1 MNVFKKNRSFG
12 FIAGLFFL
20 SAFVTGIFYFPNN
33 GYADPGENVGVLIV
47 GLAEPQYM
55 NEGVEGW
62 KNYLSGYANGA
73 LAAVPGLN
81 LDMLSGSIF
90 KATEILKGRTILRD
104 VNRPFAGAAPWN
116 RKLIDAWG
124 NDYHGFIK
132 YYIPTIPK
140 FMRNIMFNIPHIGK
154 WVEFG
159 FDQIGDLPSLYV
171 VPAFMPRYANPGKG
185 HPDIWEYVN
194 LSFYPMYR
202 AVDGVDPAGL
212 GNPEHPNELKVMNSV
227 KDKIMA
233 QYPWVKC
240 VEFGFEAKREGIPGA
255 KAVAK
260 AMIKNHNLDKLIIT
274 EIMGVHSFMCAAA
287 EPLKKSL
294 NRTNKDVEVI
304 IAEALGSSHPYANG
318 VAELVKEEITGE
330 GQYLP
335 FDVAPIPEDEKVAV
349 FLVHHGLFET
359 DWKIVNLSELEPYNI
374 SARKNFKACK
384 SAVKKMFTDELGWSE
399 DNFVIVQIY
408 PEMSE
413 GLLQDPFKNFTSI
426 DEAMEEI
433 VVPMGCKHIIS
444 VPYEVGLSAFETL
457 WHYRHPWGIEC
468 LADHPELTERFVG
481 EGPLE
486 IERFRTELIT
496 DDGIHSVITDGWV
509 PNWDDAMFGEVSH
522 VLDHL

>member
-1 MNVFKKNRSFG
+1 MKVFKKNRSFG
-12 FIAGLFFL
+12 FIAALIFL
-20 SAFVTGIFYFPNN
+20 SAFVIGIFYFSNN
-33 GYADPGENVGVLIV
+33 GHADPGENVGVLII

-73 LAAVPGLN
+73 LAMVPGLN
-81 LDMLSGSIF
+81 LDILSDPLF

-104 VNRPFAGAAPWN
+104 VKHPFNIAFPWN

-124 NDYHGFIK
+124 NDYDGLIK
-132 YYIPTIPK
+132 YYVPTIPGL
-140 FMRNIMFNIPHIGK
+140 MRNIMFNIPLMGK
-154 WVEFG
+154 WAEFG
-159 FDQIGDLPSLYV
+159 FDQAGDLPSLHV
-171 VPAFMPRYANPGKG
+171 VPASVPRFASLGKG
-185 HPDIWEYVN
+185 QPDIWEYMN
-194 LSFYPMYR
+194 LAFYPMYR
-202 AVDGVDPAGL
+202 AVDGVETAGP
-212 GNPEHPNELKVMNSV
+212 GNPQHPNELKVMNSV

-240 VEFGFEAKREGIPGA
+240 VRFGFEAEREGIPGT
-255 KAVAK
+255 KVVAK
-260 AMIKNHNLDKLIIT
+260 AMIEDYDLDKLVIT

-294 NRTNKDVEVI
+294 NRTHEDVEI
-304 IAEALGSSHPYANG
+304 ILAEPLGSSQPYANG

-330 GQYLP
+330 GPYLP
-335 FDVAPIPEDEKVAV
+335 FDVTPIPEDEKVAV
-349 FLVHHGLFET
+349 FLVHHGLCET
-359 DWKIVNLSELEPYNI
+359 DWKILNLSELEPYNI

-384 SAVKKMFTDELGWSE
+384 GAVKKMFTEELGWSE
-399 DNFVIVQIY
+399 DNFVIIQIY

-413 GLLQDPFKNFTSI
+413 GLLQDPFKNFTSV

-433 VVPMGCKHIIS
+433 VVPMGCRHIIS
-444 VPYEVGLSAFETL
+444 VPYEVGFSAFETL
-457 WHYRHPWGIEC
+457 WHYRHSWGIEC
-468 LADHPELTERFVG
+468 IADHPELTERFVG

-486 IERFRTELIT
+486 LDRFRTELIT
-496 DDGIHSVITDGWV
+496 DDNIHSVITDGWV